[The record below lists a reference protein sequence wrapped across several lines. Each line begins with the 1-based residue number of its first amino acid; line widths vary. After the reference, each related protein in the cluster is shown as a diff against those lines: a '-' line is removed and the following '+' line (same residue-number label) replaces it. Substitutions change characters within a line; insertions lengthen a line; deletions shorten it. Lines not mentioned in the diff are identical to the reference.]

1 MTGVQTC
8 ALPILKNKPAVS
20 NLINIYATIAC
31 KTKKE
36 VEDLYKDTRYSDFKK
51 DIAAEIERLI
61 KPIRERFSEVRGSKE
76 LVDILKEGDMKA
88 KDRAE
93 IMMKKVKDKIGLG
106 Y

>member
-1 MTGVQTC
+1 MV
-8 ALPILKNKPAVS
+8 
-20 NLINIYATIAC
+20 LIC
-31 KTKKE
+31 SLQQQEK
-36 VEDLYKDTRYSDFKK
+36 DL
-51 DIAAEIERLI
+51 AAEIEKLI